1 MGLVR
6 TRIQVSLKETPL
18 NALYWE
24 AWLPKIAEI
33 YRILVGRV
41 SLDVAVVSLD
51 VAVAFALAAVA
62 VVFALAAVVVLV
74 TVVVAAVVAAKASSC
89 VFY

>member
-6 TRIQVSLKETPL
+6 ARIQVSLKETPL

-33 YRILVGRV
+33 YCILVGRV
-41 SLDVAVVSLD
+41 SLDVAVV
-51 VAVAFALAAVA
+51 FALAAG
-62 VVFALAAVVVLV
+62 VFALAAVVVV
-74 TVVVAAVVAAKASSC
+74 VVVVVAES
-89 VFY
+89 